1 MRTRHLIGSAWL
13 LAAVFTCAPF
23 AQAEEAPATPAKP
36 LLSTKLPQSDF
47 SLALKADQ
55 FKGSP
60 ETNPT
65 PSALVPQRESVMPFV
80 GFSLSKPLDYPK

>member
-1 MRTRHLIGSAWL
+1 MRTRDFVGSAWL
-13 LAAVFTCAPF
+13 LTAVFLSAPF
-23 AQAEEAPATPAKP
+23 AQADEGAPAKP
-36 LLSTKLPQSDF
+36 LLSTKLPESDF
-47 SLALKADQ
+47 SLALKADR

-65 PSALVPQRESVMPFV
+65 PSALVPQREPVMPFV